1 MHSESTS
8 SPFPHGVQRRSSAT
22 RLYGFS
28 CLNSNN
34 MDATQRNNVHTWS
47 HSAMLSSVVVS
58 MAVHHVEDLD
68 SIPQRGDTFLFL
80 F

>member
-1 MHSESTS
+1 
-8 SPFPHGVQRRSSAT
+8 
-22 RLYGFS
+22 
-28 CLNSNN
+28 
-34 MDATQRNNVHTWS
+34 MDVTQRNNVHTWS

-58 MAVHHVEDLD
+58 MAVHHVEDLG